1 MKKLLIFSQL
11 FFLTIYISAQNFY
24 GTQNHKVT
32 IVNQETKEQI
42 NAKLNEARFA
52 AKSEEL
58 KDNYI
63 KIKTDFLKDNS
74 DKYQNIIITSLPGSG
89 TTDGYGILMQ
99 IWDILKD
106 KKNLFNTVVYKTT
119 FMNTNL
125 GRYDPIKYDRKPTEE
140 IKKSS
145 KTLYLN
151 LSQTLVQRYSS
162 IKILTLKDI
171 NGDVIY
177 ESENKNKSW
186 LEILYPITTDNYT
199 DNYTRDEAIQKVK
212 DSKELLELGVINQS
226 EYDEIIKKLKPFLLR

>member
-1 MKKLLIFSQL
+1 
-11 FFLTIYISAQNFY
+11 
-24 GTQNHKVT
+24 
-32 IVNQETKEQI
+32 
-42 NAKLNEARFA
+42 KLNEAKFA

-89 TTDGYGILMQ
+89 TSGGYGVLMQ

-125 GRYDPIKYDRKPTEE
+125 GGYDPIKYDRKPTEE

-151 LSQTLVQRYSS
+151 LSQTSVQQYSN

-177 ESENKNKSW
+177 ESENKNKSL